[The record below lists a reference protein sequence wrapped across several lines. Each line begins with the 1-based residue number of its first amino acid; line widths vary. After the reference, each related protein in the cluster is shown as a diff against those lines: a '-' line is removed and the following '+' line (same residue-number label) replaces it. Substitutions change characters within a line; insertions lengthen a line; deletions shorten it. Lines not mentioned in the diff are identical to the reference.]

1 MKRILA
7 WSVTALMLAGL
18 ALPGFAAEEKAD
30 PAPEWEEKLE
40 DGQEA
45 LKDTLSSL
53 LDMLDGVIS
62 AIPQYEAPEVL
73 ENGDI
78 IIRRK
83 RPEED
88 QPKKPEQEKDG
99 AIETAL

>member
-7 WSVTALMLAGL
+7 WSVMALMLAGL
-18 ALPGFAAEEKAD
+18 ASPAFGAKEEAD
-30 PAPEWEEKLE
+30 PAPDWEDKLE
-40 DGQEA
+40 EGQEA
-45 LKDTLSSL
+45 LKETLSSL
-53 LDMLDGVIS
+53 LDMLAGVIS
-62 AIPQYEAPEVL
+62 TIPQYEAPEVL

-83 RPEED
+83 QPEKD
-88 QPKKPEQEKDG
+88 QKKEPEQEKDG